1 MHLTQPGFSDSSC
14 VPFSKHVER
23 TQKFRQTEYSKH
35 LYRNKLDKACFPRDA
50 VYIDKEL
57 TNRIILDRVLK
68 DRAYEI
74 ARNCNYDGYR
84 RALTSTV
91 YKFFIREQDQE

>member
-1 MHLTQPGFSDSSC
+1 M
-14 VPFSKHVER
+14 
-23 TQKFRQTEYSKH
+23 
-35 LYRNKLDKACFPRDA
+35 DKACFPRDA
-50 VYIDKEL
+50 VYSDKEL
-57 TNRIILDRVLK
+57 ANRTILDRILK